1 MGEGALFGWK
11 NFSGSRLPSFLLGL
25 YCFFAPFCPY
35 RNFAKTTENAFF
47 FEGVVPRDDM
57 HEAFRM
63 TSGAQKRRHGR
74 YTHGLGSPS
83 VRGANR
89 RVCAP
94 ERRTSPGVQI
104 LTGKIAAKVE

>member
-1 MGEGALFGWK
+1 M
-11 NFSGSRLPSFLLGL
+11 
-25 YCFFAPFCPY
+25 
-35 RNFAKTTENAFF
+35 
-47 FEGVVPRDDM
+47 PRDDM
-57 HEAFRM
+57 YEAFRM

-83 VRGANR
+83 IRGANR

-94 ERRTSPGVQI
+94 ERRTSPRVQI